1 MNNYC
6 LTMWAE
12 EPIRCSECGK
22 DIGWERVSIEQ
33 TPVKIVPELLRRD
46 IGIKEGETT
55 EITLSNQEID
65 DIRIYFEE
73 QRSWHTFDIY
83 RMYDYKMTHPGSR
96 IRARVTSVKME
107 LVERPDFDRIHKSIL
122 VICSILGIL
131 FVALKAERI
140 YFILAYGVLTGS
152 IAFKMCLK
160 CISTI
165 KESKNVLLFGGERLT
180 LYVDKNLKCDHCGCE
195 INHQYDHKHSI
206 AWTSDPETKLIKQK
220 INKISKTKCTYGML
234 DRRNEPKLLSCEDI
248 EDIIKLQ
255 QNFSKKERT
264 KNAEAL
270 KNIND
275 MIKNN
280 ECSAYLVF
288 DEDIVSM
295 KKKMIK

>member
-12 EPIRCSECGK
+12 EPIICSECGK
-22 DIGWERVSIEQ
+22 DIGWEKVSIEQ
-33 TPVKIVPELLRRD
+33 TPVKVATELLRRD

-55 EITLSNQEID
+55 EITLSDREID

-73 QRSWHTFDIY
+73 QHSWHTFDIY

-122 VICSILGIL
+122 IICSILGIL

-140 YFILAYGVLTGS
+140 CFILAYGVLTGS
-152 IAFKMCLK
+152 IAFRMFLK

-180 LYVDKNLKCDHCGCE
+180 LCVDKKLKCDYCGCE

-206 AWTSDPETKLIKQK
+206 TWTSDPEMKLIKQK
-220 INKISKTKCTYGML
+220 INKISKTKCEYGML
-234 DRRNEPKLLSCEDI
+234 DRRNEHKLLSCEDM

-255 QNFSKKERT
+255 QYFSKKERI

-270 KNIND
+270 KDIKD
-275 MIKNN
+275 MINNN

-288 DEDIVSM
+288 DEDISEFE
-295 KKKMIK
+295 KR

>member
-96 IRARVTSVKME
+96 IGARVTSVKME

-131 FVALKAERI
+131 FVALKAEQI
-140 YFILAYGVLTGS
+140 CFILSV
-152 IAFKMCLK
+152 C
-160 CISTI
+160 
-165 KESKNVLLFGGERLT
+165 
-180 LYVDKNLKCDHCGCE
+180 
-195 INHQYDHKHSI
+195 
-206 AWTSDPETKLIKQK
+206 
-220 INKISKTKCTYGML
+220 
-234 DRRNEPKLLSCEDI
+234 
-248 EDIIKLQ
+248 
-255 QNFSKKERT
+255 
-264 KNAEAL
+264 
-270 KNIND
+270 
-275 MIKNN
+275 
-280 ECSAYLVF
+280 
-288 DEDIVSM
+288 
-295 KKKMIK
+295 

>member
-12 EPIRCSECGK
+12 EPIICSECGK
-22 DIGWERVSIEQ
+22 DIGWEKVSIEQ
-33 TPVKIVPELLRRD
+33 TPVKVVPELLRRD

-55 EITLSNQEID
+55 EITLSDREID

-73 QRSWHTFDIY
+73 QHSWHTFDIY

-140 YFILAYGVLTGS
+140 CFILAYGVLTGS
-152 IAFKMCLK
+152 IAFRMFLK

-180 LYVDKNLKCDHCGCE
+180 LYVDKKLKCDYCGCE
-195 INHQYDHKHSI
+195 I
-206 AWTSDPETKLIKQK
+206 
-220 INKISKTKCTYGML
+220 ISQFLFRCDYRCGAPVSPSGSRNANLYTDLYGVGSSYADIYLDTAML
-234 DRRNEPKLLSCEDI
+234 S
-248 EDIIKLQ
+248 
-255 QNFSKKERT
+255 
-264 KNAEAL
+264 
-270 KNIND
+270 
-275 MIKNN
+275 
-280 ECSAYLVF
+280 
-288 DEDIVSM
+288 
-295 KKKMIK
+295 